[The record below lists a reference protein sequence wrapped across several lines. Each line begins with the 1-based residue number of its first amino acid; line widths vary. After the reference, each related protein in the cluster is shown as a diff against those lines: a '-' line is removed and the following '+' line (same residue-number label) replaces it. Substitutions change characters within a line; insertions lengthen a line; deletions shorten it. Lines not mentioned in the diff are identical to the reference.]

1 VVSLF
6 WCILQHTCMSVEGHT
21 LTDCKRRTSREG
33 NAGGSSGFIA
43 RRAEDR
49 SRIDRNKSNRGE
61 GERKEDQPGIRFSLG
76 VEVDRE
82 AV

>member
-1 VVSLF
+1 VKE
-6 WCILQHTCMSVEGHT
+6 TP
-21 LTDCKRRTSREG
+21 
-33 NAGGSSGFIA
+33 GGSSGFIA